1 MPAAAADTIYA
12 KTARGREEVAQRLL
26 GLSARQ
32 RSVLIMV
39 DGRRPSAVLAEL
51 AGGADIVGELL
62 ALGLI
67 AAAVAAPASAPAPA
81 PAPVPAPPPA
91 PPPAPAPAQQMAV
104 PDVRL
109 AAIKRQMTTTAETYL
124 GLMAADVVRRIE
136 RAADETQ
143 LQSVLGH
150 WHMALQES
158 KHGKAVALAQLE
170 LVRASFAAH

>member
-1 MPAAAADTIYA
+1 MPAVAADTIYA

-39 DGRRPSAVLAEL
+39 DGRRPSAALAEL
-51 AGGADIVGELL
+51 VAGADIVGELL

-67 AAAVAAPASAPAPA
+67 AAAAAPAQPAAPAPA
-81 PAPVPAPPPA
+81 PPPTSAPA
-91 PPPAPAPAQQMAV
+91 PPPAPAPAQQRAV

-136 RAADETQ
+136 RAADEAQ

-170 LVRASFAAH
+170 LVRASFAAP